1 MTCTQSHSRT
11 LSFLHSNSHWQRGQ
25 IFVIVTALLRT
36 LLPDDLA
43 ADDAVSGPMKRDG
56 TGLPFHRRLQN
67 LCCTGRSSDL
77 SRFLK
82 PSHPTPLGR
91 GRRTVVSMFRS
102 HLPKGWRGTHSSGNC
117 CRLSRHSL
125 LILPRIAGSIE
136 TNERYKSKQILS
148 NTG

>member
-1 MTCTQSHSRT
+1 MTWIQSHSRT
-11 LSFLHSNSHWQRGQ
+11 LSFLHSNSHWQWGQ
-25 IFVIVTALLRT
+25 IFVIVTALHRT

-43 ADDAVSGPMKRDG
+43 ADDAIGGPTKCDG

-77 SRFLK
+77 SRLLK

-102 HLPKGWRGTHSSGNC
+102 HVPKGWRGTHSSGNC

-136 TNERYKSKQILS
+136 TNEQCKCNEILLDS
-148 NTG
+148 G